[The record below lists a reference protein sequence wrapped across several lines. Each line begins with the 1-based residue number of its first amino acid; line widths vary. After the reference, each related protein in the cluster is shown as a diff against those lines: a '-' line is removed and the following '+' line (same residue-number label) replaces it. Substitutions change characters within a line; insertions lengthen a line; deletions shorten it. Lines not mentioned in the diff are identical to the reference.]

1 MHEREHIADIVEE
14 SVARVSN
21 TVPQPRKKD
30 MSVNSFVTEQKLK
43 KEALDQLMAE
53 QNARLASL
61 NSPLPNLIKK
71 TPKVT
76 SSQPKRPYV
85 PPPFPPKSVPAQSP
99 GPAPGLSIAELT
111 MNRSTSTQSSPG
123 VSTPLPTPTT
133 RSPGP
138 APGLSIAELTMN
150 RSSTQSPTRS
160 NTPLPTPATRSP
172 GPAPGLSIAEL
183 TMNRTSKPNPAA
195 SIPAP
200 PSSAPS
206 PRLSLAEMTMLKK
219 PSSSGKVAPKPAPV
233 RQRAV
238 RQPIPN
244 AEEDEEDDDF
254 SAYARGGDNKNL
266 SIKDI
271 MAQQEKQEGKAKP
284 VVNNKSA
291 KDKSKMW
298 GIDMDRFN
306 F

>member
-85 PPPFPPKSVPAQSP
+85 PPPFPPKSVPAQ
-99 GPAPGLSIAELT
+99 
-111 MNRSTSTQSSPG
+111 
-123 VSTPLPTPTT
+123 
-133 RSPGP
+133 
-138 APGLSIAELTMN
+138 
-150 RSSTQSPTRS
+150 
-160 NTPLPTPATRSP
+160 SP